1 MIPSPLDTDLYK
13 LTMQQAVR
21 RLHPNLPV
29 RYAFIERSR
38 QTVFSDRAVHRMREE
53 IERMRNLALG
63 SEEREWLAGTGW
75 FAEDYLDW
83 LSAYRF
89 DPEEVAVKKDG
100 DGLSLSIEGPWER
113 TILWE
118 VPLLAIVSG
127 CHFEEVDA
135 GEAPDPEEYRAR
147 SREKGKALVE
157 AGCHYADFGTRRR
170 RSLAIQ
176 EAALRGL
183 IEANDEKAPG
193 ALTGTSNLYFARNYN
208 LRPVGTIAHEW
219 IMGIA
224 ALHGYDGA
232 NRRALADWLEVYSP
246 DQCIGLTDTYT
257 VNLFLREFGRDLAE
271 KIGGIR
277 QDSGDPF
284 RFVDRCAA
292 HYRALGLDPRE
303 KRFVFSDGLD
313 PEKSAAIQHYAKDHC
328 QPVFGIGT
336 HFTNDVPDSPAPDI
350 VIKMVEC
357 NGKPVVKT
365 GDDPAKATGDES
377 ELAKVRQLIGH
388 DEVSQ

>member
-1 MIPSPLDTDLYK
+1 MIPSLLDTDLYK

-21 RLHPNLPV
+21 RLHPGLPV

-38 QTVFSDRAVHRMREE
+38 RTVFSDRAVRRMREE
-53 IERMRNLALG
+53 IERMRGLTLG
-63 SEEREWLAGTGW
+63 PEEREWLLATGW

-89 DPEEVAVKKDG
+89 DPEEVAVRKDG
-100 DGLSLSIEGPWER
+100 NGFSLSIEGPWER

-118 VPLLAIVSG
+118 VPLLAIVSE

-135 GEAPDPEEYRAR
+135 GDPPDPREYRAR
-147 SREKGKALVE
+147 SRKKGKALVE

-170 RSLAIQ
+170 RSLAMQ

-183 IEANDEKAPG
+183 MDANDETAPG
-193 ALTGTSNLYFARNYN
+193 ALTGTSNLYFARRYN

-219 IMGIA
+219 IMATA

-232 NRRALADWLEVYSP
+232 NRRALEDWLRAYTPE
-246 DQCIGLTDTYT
+246 QCIGLTDTYT
-257 VNLFLREFGRDLAE
+257 VDLFLREFDRDLAAN
-271 KIGGIR
+271 IAGIR

-284 RFVDRCAA
+284 AFVDRCAA
-292 HYRALGLDPRE
+292 HYRDLGLDPRE

-313 PEKSAAIQHYAKDHC
+313 PDKAAAIQRYAEEHC
-328 QPVFGIGT
+328 RPVFGIGT
-336 HFTNDVPDSPAPDI
+336 YFTNDIPGSPAPDI
-350 VIKMVEC
+350 VIKLVAC
-357 NGKPVVKT
+357 DGKPVVKT
-365 GDDPAKATGDES
+365 GDDPDKATGDKE
-377 ELAKVRQLIGH
+377 ELAKVRALL
-388 DEVSQ
+388 S